1 MQLRGQALVL
11 STPLEPGDKEHNVI
25 SAFQLSPED
34 SHIRVVGAHTVR
46 GHKFVC
52 DAPEAQG
59 TIDADHL
66 IRCFHSFED
75 GSAPRIY
82 SSLPAPTEPIDAV
95 DGVAVVVG
103 STLDIIAKDPT
114 KDVLLEIYAPWCSAC
129 QAFSST
135 YRRLAVAFRGV
146 SSVVIAKMDGT
157 ENEHPDI
164 DLEVNPKL

>member
-1 MQLRGQALVL
+1 
-11 STPLEPGDKEHNVI
+11 
-25 SAFQLSPED
+25 
-34 SHIRVVGAHTVR
+34 
-46 GHKFVC
+46 
-52 DAPEAQG
+52 
-59 TIDADHL
+59 
-66 IRCFHSFED
+66 
-75 GSAPRIY
+75 
-82 SSLPAPTEPIDAV
+82 LPAPTEPIDAV